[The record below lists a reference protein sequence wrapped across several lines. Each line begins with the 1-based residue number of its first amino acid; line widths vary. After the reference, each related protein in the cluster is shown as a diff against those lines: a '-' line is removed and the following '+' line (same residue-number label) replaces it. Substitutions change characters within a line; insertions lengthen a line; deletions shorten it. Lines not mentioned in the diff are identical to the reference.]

1 MPPVHPIYGPTTWDE
16 ESKKWKYPYL
26 QQFIDAGIKLPV
38 GKIQEKVE
46 SNF

>member
-1 MPPVHPIYGPTTWDE
+1 MPPVHPIYGPITWDE
-16 ESKKWKYPYL
+16 ESKKWKCPYL

-46 SNF
+46 IVE